1 MGNKRILFVDD
12 DEKLLNGIL
21 RQQGDRFDLTT
32 ALGGVEAIDTIQH
45 EGPFAV
51 VVSDM
56 RMPQMNG
63 IELLKRVRAIAP
75 DTVRMMFTGFAELN
89 STIEAINEGNI
100 FRFIAKPCCEIDMAN
115 SLNAALRQHALI
127 EAEKEL
133 VEGTLRGSVNIL
145 SEMLSLVSPLA
156 FSQTTR
162 VRGIV
167 DGLLKQIKIENQ
179 WQLEIAA
186 MLSSLGCVTIP
197 NEVLEKKLNG
207 EAVSRDEE
215 KIFANHPRQ
224 ASDLIKTI
232 PRLEQV
238 AEIIRCQQMPSD
250 EKGVDGKPV
259 PVESR
264 ILKLAIEFDRKERSS
279 KSSLHAFREFKD
291 RNHDYGDDL
300 IDALERFIKEERSF
314 SCEEVRLHEI
324 TEGMILAEDLRRDGG
339 TLLMSQGQRLSASAI
354 RLLENYA
361 KNSSLGGRIKVIT
374 PNSKRVA
381 ITRFSLPRSIT

>member
-1 MGNKRILFVDD
+1 MKILFVDD
-12 DEKLLNGIL
+12 DEKVLNGIL
-21 RQQGDRFDLTT
+21 RQQGDDFDLTT
-32 ALGGVEAIDTIQH
+32 ALSGAEALATIAA

-56 RMPQMNG
+56 RMPEMNG
-63 IELLKRVRAIAP
+63 IELLKRVRQIAP
-75 DTVRMMFTGFAELN
+75 DTVRMMLTGFAELN

-100 FRFIAKPCCEIDMAN
+100 FRFMAKPCSEIDMAN
-115 SLNAALRQHALI
+115 SLNAALRQYALI
-127 EAEKEL
+127 QAEKEL

-207 EAVSRDEE
+207 QTASFSEE
-215 KIFANHPRQ
+215 RLFANHPRQ
-224 ASDLIKTI
+224 ASEMIRTI
-232 PRLEQV
+232 PRLEHV
-238 AEIIRCQQMPSD
+238 AEIIRCQNVPLN
-250 EKGVDGKPV
+250 ETRFDGKTV
-259 PVESR
+259 PPESR

-279 KSSLHAFREFKD
+279 KSS
-291 RNHDYGDDL
+291 
-300 IDALERFIKEERSF
+300 
-314 SCEEVRLHEI
+314 
-324 TEGMILAEDLRRDGG
+324 
-339 TLLMSQGQRLSASAI
+339 
-354 RLLENYA
+354 
-361 KNSSLGGRIKVIT
+361 
-374 PNSKRVA
+374 
-381 ITRFSLPRSIT
+381 